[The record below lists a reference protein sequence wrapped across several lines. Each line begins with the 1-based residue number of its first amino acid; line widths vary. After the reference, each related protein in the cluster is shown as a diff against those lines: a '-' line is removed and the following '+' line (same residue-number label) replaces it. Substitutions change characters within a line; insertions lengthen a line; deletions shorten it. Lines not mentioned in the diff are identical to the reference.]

1 MTDDKANGGYTTRH
15 GSYLTK
21 TSHGVTESE
30 YVEGKKPK
38 T

>member
-1 MTDDKANGGYTTRH
+1 MTDDKAKGGYTIRH

-21 TSHGVTESE
+21 TSDGVAEFE
-30 YVEGKKPK
+30 DVEGKK